1 MVIKKES
8 GLRIAITT
16 VIATMTFGAIPVT
29 AQQLDEIIV
38 TAQRR
43 EQNLQEVPVSIETFT
58 GPELVKMGFRTM
70 EDLTSFAPSV
80 EMNESLH
87 EHSITIR
94 GMGND
99 VANISV
105 EQSAPIFVDGVHFG
119 RPSMIKGAFL
129 DLERVEVL
137 TGPQP
142 VYFGQNATAGA
153 FSLTTKKPSMD
164 AWEGD
169 LATEYGKN
177 NRISV
182 EGAYG
187 GPINETLG
195 VRVAAQWDQTDG
207 HLTDL
212 FGRGKFPHRK
222 DQAARLTFLWTPMET
237 LTITAKAEVAK
248 RRSEG
253 DTTAVC
259 QTEGPTGNIFAGA
272 VLERGLVPAYDATHT
287 QADFP
292 FCKDGFKAVGVQEGT
307 GTFEAPPQG
316 ITNDDANTGVL
327 DIRAIAPSIM
337 PDGDLSGREPL
348 DAWNFRLGAD
358 YEFGNGIMMET
369 VFGLVDY
376 HRDTFESSD
385 ESPYLM
391 EAAFRTEVFDMHSG
405 EVRFSSPTG
414 GMFEWSTGV
423 YYQKEEMIMDP
434 VITVRANL
442 AAPIR
447 RHNPFSNSDWKSAFA
462 TLTFNFL
469 DEKASIDL
477 GGRYSKVKKDGS
489 IGLQTATWI
498 FDINPDPD
506 GDGIVPYT
514 AHTSKGNF
522 TILGANQSIN
532 RGDTVINYVPIA
544 EAIIDCATGR
554 DVRTSALRTEADRGN
569 TGAVI
574 GSSNCGPYAG
584 RAGFWTH
591 EYGEVDIPDAW
602 DGKAPIAL
610 GPFRNDQGADI
621 GPFYDTLEE
630 NSFDPQVTLRYR
642 PTPEHSLYAKWA
654 KAFKAGGFDTSD
666 RGIPRGGLRYNAR
679 AGLPAASNTQTG
691 TNVGV
696 GNAVAVSALNSFGPY
711 GQKEFTYLAEHAE
724 NWELGARGE
733 LFDSSVRY
741 GATLF
746 WMEIDGL
753 QLETTVGDISL
764 LSSGIPSTGR
774 YMTNA
779 GKQRTRGLEFDLAWA
794 ATESLTLNAGGVI
807 QEGVMVNYIGGCTD
821 TEAFA
826 QSAPGGCSDG
836 IEKQTVQG
844 FSVVLPIGTIDRSG
858 AKAPRTPDWKFI
870 FGADYEMP
878 VFGNYVFN
886 VNTKAAYSDDYTEAT
901 LDFTYD
907 IAWPK
912 HVDLSAITSFGDA
925 GKTWD
930 VGLYGRNFFGARQK
944 FNPELDTTERGL
956 AENDMPESS
965 FFTYGIQFNYH
976 FM

>member
-1 MVIKKES
+1 MFVKKES
-8 GLRIAITT
+8 ALRIALTA
-16 VIATMTFGAIPVT
+16 VIATMTFSAVPVT
-29 AQQLDEIIV
+29 AQQLEEVIV

-43 EQNLQEVPVSIETFT
+43 EQNLQEVPVSIQTFG

-87 EHSITIR
+87 EQSVTIR

-177 NRISV
+177 NRMSV

-195 VRVAAQWDQTDG
+195 VRVAGQWDQTDG

-212 FGRGKFPHRK
+212 FTGHKFPFRK
-222 DQAARLTFLWTPMET
+222 DQAARLTLLWTPMEN
-237 LTITAKAEVAK
+237 LTVTAKAEVAK

-272 VLERGLVPAYDATHT
+272 VLERGLVPAYDATHK

-292 FCKDGFKAVGVQEGT
+292 FCKDGFKAIGVQEGT
-307 GTFEAPPQG
+307 GKFEAPPQG

-327 DIRAIAPSIM
+327 DIRAVAPSLF

-348 DAWNFRLGAD
+348 DAWNFRLGAQ
-358 YEFGNGIMMET
+358 YELANGIKIDAT
-369 VFGLVDY
+369 SGLVDY

-385 ESPYLM
+385 ESPFLM
-391 EAAFRTEVFDMHSG
+391 EAAFRTEVFSMKSD
-405 EVRFSSPTG
+405 ELRISSPTG
-414 GMFEWSTGV
+414 GTFEWSTGA
-423 YYQKEEMIMDP
+423 YWQKEEMQMTP

-447 RHNPFSNSDWKSAFA
+447 RHNPFSNSEWKSAFG
-462 TLTFNFL
+462 TFTFNFL
-469 DEKASIDL
+469 DEKASIDV
-477 GGRYSKVKKDGS
+477 GGRYSKVKKDGG
-489 IGLQTATWI
+489 IGLKTATWI

-514 AHTSKGNF
+514 AHTSNGNF
-522 TILGANQSIN
+522 TILGANQTIN
-532 RGDTVINYVPIA
+532 RGDQTITYVPVA
-544 EAIIDCATGR
+544 EAIISCATGR
-554 DVRTSALRTEADRGN
+554 DVRLVNSEADRGN
-569 TGAVI
+569 LGAVI
-574 GSSNCGPYAG
+574 GNSNCGPYAG
-584 RAGFWTH
+584 KAGYWTH
-591 EYGEVDIPDAW
+591 EYGEIDIPDAW
-602 DGKAPIAL
+602 DGKAPIAI
-610 GPFRNDQGADI
+610 GPFRDDQGADI

-630 NSFDPQVTLRYR
+630 HSLDPQVTLRYR

-666 RGIPRGGLRYNAR
+666 RGIPRGGLRFNSR
-679 AGLPAASNTQTG
+679 AGLTAASNSATG
-691 TNVGV
+691 TTVGV
-696 GNAVAVSALNSFGPY
+696 GNGVAASALNSFGTD
-711 GQKEFTYLAEHAE
+711 GLKEFTYLGEHAE

-746 WMEIDGL
+746 LMEISGL
-753 QLETTVGDISL
+753 QLETTVGDISIL
-764 LSSGIPSTGR
+764 AAGIPSTGR

-779 GKQRTRGLEFDLAWA
+779 GKQRTKGLEFDLAWA
-794 ATESLTLNAGGVI
+794 ATERLTLNGGGVI
-807 QEGVMVNYIGGCTD
+807 QKGVMVDYIGGCTD
-821 TEAFA
+821 VESLA
-826 QSAPGGCSDG
+826 QVGPGGCSDG

-844 FSVVLPIGTIDRSG
+844 LSVVLPINTIDRSG
-858 AKAPRTPDWKFI
+858 ERAPRTPDWKFI
-870 FGADYEMP
+870 VGADYEMP
-878 VFGNYVFN
+878 IFGNYVAN
-886 VNTKAAYSDDYTEAT
+886 LNTKAAVSDGYTEAT
-901 LDFTYD
+901 VDFTYD
-907 IAWPK
+907 IAWHT
-912 HVDLSAITSFGDA
+912 HVDLSALASIGDA

-930 VGLYGRNFFGARQK
+930 VGLYGRNFFGAKQK
-944 FNPELDTTERGL
+944 FDPALDTTERGL

-965 FFTYGIQFNYH
+965 FFMYGMQFNYH
-976 FM
+976 FK